1 MGLPIT
7 LKKEALSEAYVRAV
21 VAKAGYNYGSY
32 NHDVG
37 IDGII
42 KDVKEING
50 GYRASGFG
58 IEFQLKSTWDVSFEN
73 GELVYDL
80 EVKNYN
86 DLVSWEGGNP
96 AILILFVM
104 PSDENQWLDFS
115 NEQLVI
121 RQCAWWCSLKGLPVT
136 DNEHTKRIR
145 IPETQVFS
153 PVELERLMSEV
164 RRCGTL

>member
-7 LKKEALSEAYVRAV
+7 FKKEALSEAYVRAV
-21 VAKAGYNYGSY
+21 VAKAGFNFGSY
-32 NHDVG
+32 GHDMG

-50 GYRASGFG
+50 GFRASGFG
-58 IEFQLKSTWDVSFEN
+58 IEFQLKSTCDVTFEN

-80 EVKNYN
+80 EAKNYN

-104 PSDENQWLDFS
+104 PNDENQWVDFTK
-115 NEQLVI
+115 EHLVI
-121 RQCAWWCSLKGLPVT
+121 RQCAWWCSLAGLPVT
-136 DNEHTKRIR
+136 DNEYTKRIR
-145 IPETQVFS
+145 IPESQVFS
-153 PVELERLMSEV
+153 PEELEKMMDKV

>member
-1 MGLPIT
+1 VSLPIT
-7 LKKEALSEAYVRAV
+7 LKKEALGEAYVRAV
-21 VAKAGYNYGSY
+21 VAKAGYNYGGY
-32 NHDVG
+32 NHDFG

-42 KDVKEING
+42 KDVKEIRG
-50 GYRASGFG
+50 GYRDTGFG
-58 IEFQLKSTWDVSFEN
+58 IDFQLKSTWDVTFEN

-96 AILILFVM
+96 AVLILFVM
-104 PSDENQWLDFS
+104 PKDENLWLDFS

-121 RQCAWWCSLKGLPVT
+121 RQCAWWCSLKGLPLV

-145 IPETQVFS
+145 IPESQVFS
-153 PVELERLMSEV
+153 PAELERLMAEV